1 MDFEGVKETLSY
13 STIYRDQL
21 KQSFIEEVQSRRE
34 TRYTYKLN
42 HWLIITNFRQLA
54 TNITVVSEKIYLTK
68 SFLRTGSIAG
78 YAGYSPVFQPRR
90 VNSVCQPNSR
100 RCKSAHVFLDRENL

>member
-1 MDFEGVKETLSY
+1 MVAWGTILFYAFTEINKLMDFEGVKETLSY
-13 STIYRDQL
+13 SAIYRDQV

-34 TRYTYKLN
+34 TRYKN
-42 HWLIITNFRQLA
+42 ITVNFRQN
-54 TNITVVSEKIYLTK
+54 NITDAT
-68 SFLRTGSIAG
+68 LRTGSIAG

-100 RCKSAHVFLDRENL
+100 RCKSFPFSE